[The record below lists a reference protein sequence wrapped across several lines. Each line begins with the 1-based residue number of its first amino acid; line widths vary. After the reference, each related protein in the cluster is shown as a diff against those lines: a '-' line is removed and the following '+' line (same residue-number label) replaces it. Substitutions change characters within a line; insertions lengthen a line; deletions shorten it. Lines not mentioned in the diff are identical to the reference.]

1 MGERNGDDQL
11 KNENIK
17 ELVDR
22 ILADSF
28 ITREEQATL
37 NKAILEDDKVS
48 PDEIA
53 QIDRI
58 MALVKEGKIRAEK

>member
-1 MGERNGDDQL
+1 M